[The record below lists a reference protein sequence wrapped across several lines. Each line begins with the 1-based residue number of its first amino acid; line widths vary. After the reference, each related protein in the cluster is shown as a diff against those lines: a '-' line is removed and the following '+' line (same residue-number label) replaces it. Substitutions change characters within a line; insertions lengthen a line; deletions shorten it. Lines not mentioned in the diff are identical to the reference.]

1 MLKFTQT
8 NGALDWIRTSDLFL
22 RRETLYPPE
31 LQEHDTYDYS
41 IGIQKML
48 LYIKKDLE

>member
-1 MLKFTQT
+1 MLRFTQI

-31 LQEHDTYDYS
+31 LQEQDTYDYN
-41 IGIQKML
+41 IGIHKML
-48 LYIKKDLE
+48 LYIKKDLK